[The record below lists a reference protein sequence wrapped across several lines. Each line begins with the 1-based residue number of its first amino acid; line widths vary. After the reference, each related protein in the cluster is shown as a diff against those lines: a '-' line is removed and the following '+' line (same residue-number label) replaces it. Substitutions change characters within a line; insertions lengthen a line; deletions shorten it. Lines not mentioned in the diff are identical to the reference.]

1 MIPLCPNG
9 RAVDVVRSCYETKM
23 RFWQDSP
30 RSVKVRWYF
39 VPPGTPTLGFP
50 SVFGSLNWE
59 NEETPRDSPG
69 EVLGAPRPWSNGEY
83 CGPLSAGIPFGSRD
97 AWMGGATENDPVTDC
112 SCDCCFEHDLPAVAG
127 LESEIEFER
136 GGRLL
141 PAVAGLESEIEFGPD
156 RPRPA
161 IWLFFSNTYEYS
173 RPFDPDDLY
182 PVLPALAGLVAE
194 VEFTSAGREL
204 PALAGLVVD
213 VEFGS
218 AGRELPAL
226 AGLVA
231 EVEFTSAGRELP
243 ALAGLVSEIEFTS
256 VFTVE
261 PTMPA
266 LAGLVVETEF
276 FDPVKVEPTLPALA
290 GLVVETEFFD
300 PIKVEPTMPALAGL
314 VVETEF
320 FDPLKVEPTMPAG
333 AGLVVETEFGP

>member
-204 PALAGLVVD
+204 PALAGLV
-213 VEFGS
+213 
-218 AGRELPAL
+218 
-226 AGLVA
+226 
-231 EVEFTSAGRELP
+231 
-243 ALAGLVSEIEFTS
+243 SEIEFTS
-256 VFTVE
+256 VFT
-261 PTMPA
+261 
-266 LAGLVVETEF
+266 
-276 FDPVKVEPTLPALA
+276 
-290 GLVVETEFFD
+290 
-300 PIKVEPTMPALAGL
+300 VEPTMPALAGL